1 MELLSD
7 FRELL
12 LALVLPIDF
21 SELLLPL
28 GFPADDLTEVEEGGR
43 LVSILV
49 VLLLEAAVESLL
61 ILFLITGEDPYKKI
75 TIKIHDNPTN
85 DDLTLALIKFLNL
98 LQVNKLSII
107 TTLTCGAA
115 SESAFIKIL
124 VLGCEAREVF
134 EDRLE
139 LLGTVGDVSA
149 SLFREAREPI
159 FDFIE
164 VWLDLD
170 VKEDLLELF
179 AASPVD

>member
-28 GFPADDLTEVEEGGR
+28 GFPADDLTDIEEGGR

-85 DDLTLALIKFLNL
+85 GDLTLALIKFLNL
-98 LQVNKLSII
+98 LQVNKLI

-115 SESAFIKIL
+115 SESAFMKIL

-139 LLGTVGDVSA
+139 LLGTVGEVT
-149 SLFREAREPI
+149 SLLSSPG
-159 FDFIE
+159 FD
-164 VWLDLD
+164 
-170 VKEDLLELF
+170 
-179 AASPVD
+179 